1 MSKATGI
8 KGYTPDHL
16 RRKEDA
22 EKRQAVHSARSAEE
36 QLALLDERP
45 GKALRERARLGGPE

>member
-22 EKRQAVHSARSAEE
+22 EKRQAAHSARSAEE

-45 GKALRERARLGGPE
+45 GKALRERERLS